1 MRAGGG
7 HAHIS
12 MAFGRGEALAL
23 FKGALFIGPQTP
35 TADPRRGVHRQ
46 PRDAHQHA
54 RQERR
59 LGIFR
64 SLNELEDRNF
74 D

>member
-35 TADPRRGVHRQ
+35 RPTRAAASIDSRATRTSTRARRG
-46 PRDAHQHA
+46 D
-54 RQERR
+54 
-59 LGIFR
+59 
-64 SLNELEDRNF
+64 
-74 D
+74 